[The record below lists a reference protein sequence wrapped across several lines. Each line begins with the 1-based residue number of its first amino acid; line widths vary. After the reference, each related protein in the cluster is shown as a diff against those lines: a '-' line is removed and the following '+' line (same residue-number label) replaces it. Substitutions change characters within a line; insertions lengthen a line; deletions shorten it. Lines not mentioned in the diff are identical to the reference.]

1 MSSHIFKKLIGLGL
15 AVTIGLAIKELNINM
30 PSISQQAGI
39 SSSSPSSVNS
49 GLSSTSSS
57 ELANLDYVSGNSAVI
72 NVNNGKSTL
81 DPKSWVTNKVTYAN
95 LDSLNRTSS
104 PNTAF
109 LEKRNATNDDLRSRQ
124 TVDPTAWHSNGVLS
138 KTQIYNR
145 GHEIAY
151 SISKGIAQSG
161 QYDPSAKAGDQNN
174 PKNLFTQSAF
184 SNQELQ
190 TVYESKV
197 REALYQN
204 KKVIYQVQPIFRGNE
219 LMARGVQLQAIST
232 DGYLNFNVYIYNVQP
247 GLKFNYENGKN
258 VKNSDMKV
266 PKLASSPSFNN

>member
-1 MSSHIFKKLIGLGL
+1 MGIIVAAGL
-15 AVTIGLAIKELNINM
+15 ALKGIDINM
-30 PSISQQAGI
+30 PSLSQQAGI
-39 SSSSPSSVNS
+39 SNSNSTQSSTNQTPNGSSS
-49 GLSSTSSS
+49 
-57 ELANLDYVSGNSAVI
+57 LADLDYVSGNSAVI

-81 DPKSWVTNKVTYAN
+81 DPKSWVTNKVMYAN

-151 SISKGIAQSG
+151 SISKGITQSG

-232 DGYLNFNVYIYNVQP
+232 DGSLNFNVYIYNVQP
-247 GLKFNYENGKN
+247 GLKFNYQNGKN